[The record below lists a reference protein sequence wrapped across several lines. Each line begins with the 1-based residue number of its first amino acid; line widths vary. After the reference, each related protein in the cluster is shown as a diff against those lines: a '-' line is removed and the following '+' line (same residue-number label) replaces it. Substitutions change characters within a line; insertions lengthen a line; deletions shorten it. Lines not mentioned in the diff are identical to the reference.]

1 MIIIIKMKSYL
12 ILEVII
18 SIKMLKT
25 CLMHG
30 QLLQLVKEGKK
41 VLNYSMGNNFNLPFV
56 YSNLK
61 EFYQLW
67 NNHKKDLSQK
77 TF

>member
-1 MIIIIKMKSYL
+1 MTIIIKMKSYL